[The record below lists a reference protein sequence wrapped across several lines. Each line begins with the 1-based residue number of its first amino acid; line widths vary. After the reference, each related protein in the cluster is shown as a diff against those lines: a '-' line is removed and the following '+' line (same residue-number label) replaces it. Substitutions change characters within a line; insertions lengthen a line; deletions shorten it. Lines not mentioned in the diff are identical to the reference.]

1 MPLEMRPDF
10 YHPSSRAIRAIERI
24 IRSIDI
30 PELPADSRWLDE
42 TIERLNRPEYFEG
55 VDPMPDP
62 LQRGFLRLA
71 REVETA
77 GLSNPEREM
86 WSLSPA
92 ERAAWY
98 ASRDAARKAVVY
110 WTGVRKSAGSLSAAL
125 REVRQRQREE
135 QEEGEEEEEE
145 EEEGQPPRQRQ
156 RVSAR
161 MGAPRTHVHIAPS
174 P

>member
-10 YHPSSRAIRAIERI
+10 DHPSSRAIRAVERI
-24 IRSIDI
+24 IMSIDI

-62 LQRGFLRLA
+62 LQRGFLRLE

-77 GLSNPEREM
+77 GLADPEREM
-86 WSLSPA
+86 WSLGPA

-110 WTGVRKSAGSLSAAL
+110 WTRVRKSAGSLSAAL

-135 QEEGEEEEEE
+135 R
-145 EEEGQPPRQRQ
+145 EEGQSRRQRQ

-161 MGAPRTHVHIAPS
+161 MGTPRTHVHIAPLAGL
-174 P
+174 